1 MDTATLAEVMG
12 HTVSNA
18 RYAALTD
25 AFNAAMVAADCTT
38 VERAAM
44 WCAQIGHESMGLRY
58 MEELWGPTRDQLTY
72 EGRVRDLG
80 NNVPGDGFRFH
91 GRGPIQ
97 ITGRAHYA
105 NLSRWAYDN
114 GHVPSPTFFVD
125 QPAQLAGDK
134 YGFLGCVWY
143 WTVARKMNVYA
154 DRRDILGGSIA
165 INGQRADGLPNNLSD
180 RQSRWDRCLA
190 LGERILPSTNRTT
203 PMADEPV
210 RIHDQLSGVNG
221 AGWPILGRSKVDP
234 RRDNT
239 LVEAVAEIRDALV
252 GVSPSLVEP
261 EYLDG
266 AEPAW
271 LDVPTFVR
279 AADYQAFHAARLAEQ
294 TAAQVVELTEAVK
307 VLTAALNQGGTR

>member
-12 HTVSNA
+12 HTVPHS

-25 AFNAAMVAADCTT
+25 AFNSAMVAAECTT

-44 WCAQIGHESMGLRY
+44 WCAQIGHESLGLRY

-80 NNVPGDGFRFH
+80 NSVPGDGFRFH

-105 NLSRWAYDN
+105 NLSRWAHEN

-125 QPAQLAGDK
+125 QPAQLAGDR

-165 INGQRADGLPNNLSD
+165 INGQRADGLPNNLGD
-180 RQSRWDRCLA
+180 RQSRWDRALA
-190 LGERILPSTNRTT
+190 LGERILPTT
-203 PMADEPV
+203 KRKPPMADVPIL
-210 RIHDQLSGVNG
+210 IHDQLRGPDG
-221 AGWPILGRSKVDP
+221 AGWPILGKSKVDP
-234 RRDNT
+234 SRSNT

-252 GVSPSLVEP
+252 GLSPSLVEP
-261 EYLDG
+261 EYLEG
-266 AEPAW
+266 AEPAY
-271 LDVPTFVR
+271 LDAPTFAR
-279 AADYQAFHAARLAEQ
+279 TADYQAFHAARLAEE
-294 TAAQVVELTEAVK
+294 TAAEVVELKEAVQA
-307 VLTAALNQGGTR
+307 LTAALKSGGTR